1 MVVFFNMASTTDE
14 DVSSSHKGK
23 KVRSFKLRA
32 IAHAEVHGNRSAA
45 RKYNVDERRVREW
58 RAKKESISSLNL
70 TDGEKKRKRVNDG
83 GRKPQFQAVDEIVL
97 DWISNRRERGLRV
110 SRKLIM
116 KKAQVVY
123 NEMKLGET
131 ANTANEE
138 EFKASTGWLKN
149 FMRRNH
155 LSLRRKTSIAQKDP
169 DRLVAK
175 VVSYVLQ
182 VRRMQAQ
189 NTYSPCNIIAMDETP
204 VWSDMVSETTVGT
217 TGKKTITLKTT
228 GHEKSRVSVCLPAKA
243 DGTKLKPMIVFKGA
257 KREVAA
263 LHREFKSQAY
273 IASSANASMNTE
285 LTNQWV
291 NYVLGSFTFNRRI
304 LAWDSY
310 GCHMEDSVIR
320 SLNAKKVDTVI
331 VPGGCTKY
339 IQAPDVLWNKLF

>member
-1 MVVFFNMASTTDE
+1 MKELTFVSERNGIFFNMASTTDE

-23 KVRSFKLRA
+23 KVRSFTVSFKLRA

-45 RKYNVDERRVREW
+45 RKYDVDESRVREW
-58 RAKKESISSLNL
+58 RAKKESILSLNL
-70 TDGEKKRKRVNDG
+70 ADGGKKRKRVDGG

-97 DWISNRRERGLRV
+97 DWISNRRERGLLV

-123 NEMKLGET
+123 DDMKLGET
-131 ANTANEE
+131 ANTANEV

-189 NTYSPCNIIAMDETP
+189 NGYSPYNIIALDETP
-204 VWSDMVSETTVGT
+204 VWSDMVSETTVDK
-217 TGKKTITLKTT
+217 TGKKTMTLKTT
-228 GHEKSRVSVCLPAKA
+228 GHEKSRVSVCCLAAKA

-263 LHREFKSQAY
+263 LHQEFKSQAY
-273 IASSANASMNTE
+273 I
-285 LTNQWV
+285 
-291 NYVLGSFTFNRRI
+291 
-304 LAWDSY
+304 
-310 GCHMEDSVIR
+310 C
-320 SLNAKKVDTVI
+320 
-331 VPGGCTKY
+331 
-339 IQAPDVLWNKLF
+339 